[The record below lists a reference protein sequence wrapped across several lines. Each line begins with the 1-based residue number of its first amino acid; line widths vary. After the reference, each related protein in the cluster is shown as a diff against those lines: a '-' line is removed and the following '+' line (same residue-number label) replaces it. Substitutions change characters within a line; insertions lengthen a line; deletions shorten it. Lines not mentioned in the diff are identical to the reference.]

1 MAVENDI
8 FSVPDNA
15 HGINGNCSF
24 HMQNINYRAII
35 SLRHDDNIDVVD
47 KEAMV
52 EGKTCK

>member
-8 FSVPDNA
+8 FYVPENDND
-15 HGINGNCSF
+15 ININCSL